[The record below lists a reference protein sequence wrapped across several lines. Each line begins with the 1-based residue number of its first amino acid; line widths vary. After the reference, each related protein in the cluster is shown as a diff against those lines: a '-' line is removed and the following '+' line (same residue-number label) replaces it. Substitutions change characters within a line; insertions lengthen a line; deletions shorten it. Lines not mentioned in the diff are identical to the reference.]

1 MEKRG
6 VVVMNLPYFFR
17 DDDLYD
23 LFKEC
28 GPIEHFRVL
37 RSNDLDGA
45 KDAGVV
51 FFQNEASVNFAVNL
65 NERNILGNV
74 IQVSRITNEYKYS
87 LYGMN
92 LPFFRD
98 PAPKK
103 DASGNKSG
111 EKGRKQWEDVDFVPS
126 PTKIIL
132 QGLKSSVT
140 KQQIEK
146 GCSHINGI
154 RSVTVFPSQREEG
167 GIYSI
172 LDFSSTQLRD
182 AALGKLKN
190 IIIENQACI
199 GKVYRERVAKK
210 QCNAKSPCSRS
221 QSPDRGQKNR
231 PRGNSQDRGGFQR
244 SRSRSRSRSNS
255 AEKK

>member
-1 MEKRG
+1 MTQ
-6 VVVMNLPYFFR
+6 
-17 DDDLYD
+17 
-23 LFKEC
+23 
-28 GPIEHFRVL
+28 VL

-65 NERNILGNV
+65 NERVWMKSKGDRQNILGNV

-132 QGLKSSVT
+132 QGLS
-140 KQQIEK
+140 
-146 GCSHINGI
+146 GI
-154 RSVTVFPSQREEG
+154 GLTRRSKVVG
-167 GIYSI
+167 
-172 LDFSSTQLRD
+172 
-182 AALGKLKN
+182 
-190 IIIENQACI
+190 NQAT
-199 GKVYRERVAKK
+199 
-210 QCNAKSPCSRS
+210 N
-221 QSPDRGQKNR
+221 
-231 PRGNSQDRGGFQR
+231 
-244 SRSRSRSRSNS
+244 
-255 AEKK
+255 